1 MWWTKPLAA
10 CGLLILLWMPSGCE
24 ADDDNPVTSRFH
36 CLKNGCC
43 DHHEWCRFWA
53 SVGECKTN
61 ADWMVDNCQ
70 LACNTCTRK
79 NVIRPATKAPNRM
92 RRPPPRK
99 LAQTPRPPVVTT
111 QRPAPPQ
118 SRPPPVTRRP
128 TFISTT
134 TSKLSTT
141 HSPIVHKTARPP
153 IRVASSFGSKGKKVT
168 RKFFFFFNSTR
179 TASTVPSTTVI
190 PTTTRIPTTVTTT
203 TETTTTPQS
212 TTTTTTVPPT
222 TTTSTTTTTTIATT
236 TTSTSPAPVPV
247 QQFVPSF
254 SDGASDASGPLP
266 AFEGTT
272 VNFETSR
279 LQTVTRRPFANR
291 RPAPRQRTNIIRPT
305 IRPTPRVFTVTTPI
319 PTFAF
324 VPDIAPV
331 TRFFVQ
337 RQPVTRRPLPAVF
350 FTTRRTFPPPTT
362 TTTTTT
368 QAPATTHFTR
378 EFTPPP
384 TTRSFI
390 NTGSNARC
398 RDIINDPIVAAED
411 MWRERL
417 VVATEDNTRRQTV
430 DLDQVIR
437 SNTANACTPRLDE
450 ADCEANICYNAMF
463 RTLDGTCNNMKGEPL
478 RGASYRP
485 YTRLLPT
492 IYDNEVSEPVGSL
505 FTDARPSPRE
515 ITRRLTS
522 SQASVESP
530 DYNALIMQFGQF
542 ISHDMAKTTLVPS
555 SKCNVCQ
562 NITSRCMSVPIT
574 FDDSN
579 ANFRQAQCIRV
590 SRSSPICGSGNL
602 KPRQQLNENTG
613 YIDASPIYGSSV
625 HDSKKFRDGNSGF
638 LKLPMFNGKA
648 FLPFDQNK
656 CRNRGQ
662 CSVIFTAGDSRVNL
676 FVGLSA
682 WHTIFTEEH
691 NRLVTAFKRLN
702 PHWDGERLYQEARKM
717 IGAQVQ
723 AIVYREWLP
732 KVLGASF
739 ATVVGDY
746 RGYDSDVDSTV
757 ANEFTSAAFRFG
769 HGMIQEFYQ
778 RLDNSFRNIS
788 FGALPFQKGTLHSDV
803 LVNEGGV
810 DPLIRGM
817 FSQNVK
823 RPQRVTT
830 TVTENM
836 FGSTDLSTINIQR
849 GRDHGHPAY
858 VKYREL
864 CGMGTAFNFEHLS
877 REILNTG
884 TRNKLQEIY
893 GSVDKIDL
901 WVGALLED
909 PIIRGLVGPTVA
921 CIIGPQFKRTRDG
934 DRFYYENPGVFSRRQ
949 LVEIRKSS
957 LSRIICDNTNTISVR
972 NIKFSL

>member
-1 MWWTKPLAA
+1 MWWWTKPLLATTV
-10 CGLLILLWMPSGCE
+10 CSLLLLLWMPSGCE

-79 NVIRPATKAPNRM
+79 NVIRPTPRPSNRP

-99 LAQTPRPPVVTT
+99 LAATTRAPVVTT
-111 QRPAPPQ
+111 TPARRAPPQ
-118 SRPPPVTRRP
+118 SRPPPLTRRP
-128 TFISTT
+128 TF
-134 TSKLSTT
+134 
-141 HSPIVHKTARPP
+141 TA
-153 IRVASSFGSKGKKVT
+153 
-168 RKFFFFFNSTR
+168 
-179 TASTVPSTTVI
+179 TAI
-190 PTTTRIPTTVTTT
+190 PRR
-203 TETTTTPQS
+203 
-212 TTTTTTVPPT
+212 
-222 TTTSTTTTTTIATT
+222 
-236 TTSTSPAPVPV
+236 
-247 QQFVPSF
+247 
-254 SDGASDASGPLP
+254 LP
-266 AFEGTT
+266 
-272 VNFETSR
+272 
-279 LQTVTRRPFANR
+279 VTRRPFMNR
-291 RPAPRQRTNIIRPT
+291 RPPPPRQRPNIIRPT

-337 RQPVTRRPLPAVF
+337 RPAVTRRPPVF
-350 FTTRRTFPPPTT
+350 FTTRRTFPPPPPPTTT

-378 EFTPPP
+378 EFTQPP

-390 NTGSNARC
+390 NTASNARC
-398 RDIINDPIVAAED
+398 REIINDPIVAAED

-417 VVATEDNTRRQTV
+417 SVSTEDNSRRQAV

-450 ADCEANICYNAMF
+450 ADCEANMCYNALY

-515 ITRRLTS
+515 ITRKLTS

-562 NITSRCMSVPIT
+562 NITSRCMAVPIT
-574 FDDSN
+574 FDDAN

-625 HDSKKFRDGNSGF
+625 HDSKKFRDGTSGF
-638 LKLPMFNGKA
+638 LKLPMFNGNA

-656 CRNRGQ
+656 CRNRAQ

-682 WHTIFTEEH
+682 WHTIFTKEH
-691 NRLVTAFKRLN
+691 NRLVTTFKRLN
-702 PHWDGERLYQEARKM
+702 PHWDGERLYQEARKVV
-717 IGAQVQ
+717 GAQVQ

-778 RLDNSFRNIS
+778 RLDTSFRNIS
-788 FGALPFQKGTLHSDV
+788 FGALAFQKGTLHSDV

-864 CGMGTAFNFEHLS
+864 CGMGSAFNFEHLS

-934 DRFYYENPGVFSRRQ
+934 DRFYYENPGIFSRRQ

-957 LSRIICDNTNTISVR
+957 LSRIICDNTNTISTIPREAFRVGHMVPCSQIPSMDLNQWR
-972 NIKFSL
+972 DF